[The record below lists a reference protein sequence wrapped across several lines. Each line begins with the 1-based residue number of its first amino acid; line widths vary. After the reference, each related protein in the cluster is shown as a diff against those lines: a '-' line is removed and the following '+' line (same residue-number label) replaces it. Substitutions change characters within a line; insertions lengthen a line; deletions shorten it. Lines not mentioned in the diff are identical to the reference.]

1 MINFNMSIE
10 ENFADFTFKNLFVIV
25 DSFDNKEFNVRA
37 GSVFDSKEVGVINA
51 TNSEDLN
58 NKLQMII
65 LKFVK
70 ENNVNI

>member
-10 ENFADFTFKNLFVIV
+10 ENFANFTFEKLFVIV
-25 DSFDNKEFNVRA
+25 DSFDNKVFNVRA
-37 GSVFDSKEVGVINA
+37 GSVFDSKEVGVINS

-58 NKLQMII
+58 NKLKMMI

-70 ENNVNI
+70 ENNINI